1 MIYKVYN
8 HKWMEVK
15 TMTPLFP
22 RVQEVENIF
31 HKILASKEACARLRE
46 TFNSSL
52 EDFQGSEELNNETF
66 SKVVLDSYSNQD
78 ISALLLAIC
87 GKSMFDLLRDA
98 YLIPQTFH
106 GKAGE
111 NPVLLTSPSGDLLEG
126 KDVSHHTMRR
136 FKTILSQHQ
145 PVPRSLVYLADGYD
159 IERSYKHDGSVD
171 QRKTDAV
178 RGILLL
184 YALPDTKKL
193 HLTTAQ
199 VYAIIWDT
207 FFSIQKE
214 APLARVYYGQETGE
228 KNDKD
233 YDEIAILLPSHL
245 FRRQMVE
252 HMEIIDGLVLSCR
265 EKMMAE
271 AGNDSLEL

>member
-1 MIYKVYN
+1 
-8 HKWMEVK
+8 
-15 TMTPLFP
+15 MTPLFP

-136 FKTILSQHQ
+136 FKSILSQHQ

-159 IERSYKHDGSVD
+159 IERYYKHDGSVD

-199 VYAIIWDT
+199 FMQSSGIHSSVFKKKHLLLVSIMDRKQERRMIKTMMKSQYYFLLICLEDRWLSIW
-207 FFSIQKE
+207 K
-214 APLARVYYGQETGE
+214 
-228 KNDKD
+228 
-233 YDEIAILLPSHL
+233 
-245 FRRQMVE
+245 
-252 HMEIIDGLVLSCR
+252 
-265 EKMMAE
+265 
-271 AGNDSLEL
+271 SLMD

>member
-1 MIYKVYN
+1 MA
-8 HKWMEVK
+8 
-15 TMTPLFP
+15 TLFP

-31 HKILASKEACARLRE
+31 HKILESDEACTRLRE
-46 TFNSSL
+46 TINTSM
-52 EDFQGSEELNNETF
+52 EDYQGSQELNNETF
-66 SKVVLDSYSNQD
+66 SKIVLDSYKNQD
-78 ISALLLAIC
+78 ISALLLSLC
-87 GKSMFDLLRDA
+87 GKTMFDLLRDA

-111 NPVLLTSPSGDLLEG
+111 NPVLLTTPEGELLEG

-136 FKTILSQHQ
+136 FKDILSRHQ
-145 PVPRSLVYLADGYD
+145 CVPRSLVYLADGYD
-159 IERSYKHDGSVD
+159 IERYYKHDGSID
-171 QRKTDAV
+171 SRKTDAI

-193 HLTTAQ
+193 NLTTAQ

-228 KNDKD
+228 KNKKD
-233 YDEIAILLPSHL
+233 YDEIAVLLPTHL
-245 FRRQMVE
+245 FRKQMVE

-265 EKMMAE
+265 EKMMAT

>member
-1 MIYKVYN
+1 MK
-8 HKWMEVK
+8 
-15 TMTPLFP
+15 PLFP

-31 HKILASKEACARLRE
+31 HKILSSKEACARLRE

-66 SKVVLDSYSNQD
+66 SKIVLDSYSSQD

-111 NPVLLTSPSGDLLEG
+111 NPVLLPSPSGDLLEE

-136 FKTILSQHQ
+136 FKDILSHHQ

-159 IERSYKHDGSVD
+159 IERYYKSDGSVD

-193 HLTTAQ
+193 HLTAAQ

-228 KNDKD
+228 KNEKD
-233 YDEIAILLPSHL
+233 YDEIAILLPTHL

>member
-159 IERSYKHDGSVD
+159 IERYYKHDGSVD

-193 HLTTAQ
+193 HLTPAQ

>member
-1 MIYKVYN
+1 
-8 HKWMEVK
+8 
-15 TMTPLFP
+15 MTPLFP

-46 TFNSSL
+46 TLNSSL

-136 FKTILSQHQ
+136 FKSILSQHQ

-159 IERSYKHDGSVD
+159 IERYYKHDGSVD
-171 QRKTDAV
+171 QRKTEASYFFMHFLIL
-178 RGILLL
+178 RSFILHLRRFMQSSGIHSSVFKKKHLLL
-184 YALPDTKKL
+184 VSIMDRKQERRMIKTMMKL
-193 HLTTAQ
+193 RYCFLHICLEDRWLN
-199 VYAIIWDT
+199 IW
-207 FFSIQKE
+207 K
-214 APLARVYYGQETGE
+214 
-228 KNDKD
+228 
-233 YDEIAILLPSHL
+233 
-245 FRRQMVE
+245 
-252 HMEIIDGLVLSCR
+252 
-265 EKMMAE
+265 
-271 AGNDSLEL
+271 SLMD

>member
-1 MIYKVYN
+1 
-8 HKWMEVK
+8 
-15 TMTPLFP
+15 MTPLFP

-98 YLIPQTFH
+98 YLVPQTFH

-136 FKTILSQHQ
+136 FKDILSQHQ

-159 IERSYKHDGSVD
+159 IERYYKHDGSVD

-178 RGILLL
+178 
-184 YALPDTKKL
+184 
-193 HLTTAQ
+193 
-199 VYAIIWDT
+199 IWDT

-233 YDEIAILLPSHL
+233 YDEIAILLPTHL

>member
-1 MIYKVYN
+1 M
-8 HKWMEVK
+8 
-15 TMTPLFP
+15 
-22 RVQEVENIF
+22 
-31 HKILASKEACARLRE
+31 
-46 TFNSSL
+46 
-52 EDFQGSEELNNETF
+52 
-66 SKVVLDSYSNQD
+66 
-78 ISALLLAIC
+78 
-87 GKSMFDLLRDA
+87 
-98 YLIPQTFH
+98 IPQTFH

-136 FKTILSQHQ
+136 FKNILSQHQ

-159 IERSYKHDGSVD
+159 IERYYKHDGSVD

-193 HLTTAQ
+193 HLTAAQ

-233 YDEIAILLPSHL
+233 YDEIAILLPTHL

-252 HMEIIDGLVLSCR
+252 HMEIVDGLVLSCR

>member
-1 MIYKVYN
+1 
-8 HKWMEVK
+8 
-15 TMTPLFP
+15 MTTLFP

-31 HKILASKEACARLRE
+31 HKILESEEACTRLRE

-52 EDFQGSEELNNETF
+52 EDFQGSEELSNEAF
-66 SKVVLDSYSNQD
+66 SKIILNSYQNQD
-78 ISALLLAIC
+78 ISALLLSLC
-87 GKSMFDLLRDA
+87 GKTMFDLLRDA

-111 NPVLLTSPSGDLLEG
+111 NPVILTSPSGELLEG
-126 KDVSHHTMRR
+126 KDVSHHTMKR
-136 FKTILSQHQ
+136 FQDILSQHQ
-145 PVPRSLVYLADGYD
+145 KVPRSLIYLADGYD
-159 IERSYKHDGSVD
+159 IERYYKHDGSVG
-171 QRKTDAV
+171 QRKKDAI

-207 FFSIQKE
+207 FFNIQKA
-214 APLARVYYGQETGE
+214 APLARVFYGQETGE
-228 KNDKD
+228 KNKKD

-245 FRRQMVE
+245 FRRQMLE

-265 EKMMAE
+265 EKMMAQ